1 MTLYKS
7 LQSLVDF
14 WFQVC
19 VIFPY
24 SAITVPRQRQL
35 LQAGEREEPRDNDM
49 GPNQFTDT
57 ISDRLVDLCT
67 SSESVSTIL
76 AQEPTLAPSDAWKK
90 LYKHHAGKLT
100 GPHSI
105 HEAGKRE
112 ASKEALERAA
122 KCGKWGPTQPSELF
136 LRVSL

>member
-1 MTLYKS
+1 MYEC

-19 VIFPY
+19 VVFPY
-24 SAITVPRQRQL
+24 SALTIPRQRQL
-35 LQAGEREEPRDNDM
+35 LQAGEREEVRNSDM
-49 GPNQFTDT
+49 AHNQFTDT

-67 SSESVSTIL
+67 STESVSTVL
-76 AQEPTLAPSDAWKK
+76 AQDPTAAPGDAWKK

-105 HEAGKRE
+105 HEAGKGE
-112 ASKEALERAA
+112 ASTEALERAA

-136 LRVSL
+136 LRV